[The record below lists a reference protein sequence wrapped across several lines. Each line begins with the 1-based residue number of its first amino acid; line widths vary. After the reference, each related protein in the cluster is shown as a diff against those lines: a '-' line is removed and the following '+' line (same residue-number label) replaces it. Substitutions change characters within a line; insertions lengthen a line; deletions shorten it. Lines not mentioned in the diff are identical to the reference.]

1 MNDRMTAMDSFL
13 ADAGWAQARRDLLAG
28 DASNRRYDRLT
39 LDDGRTAVLMDAHLP
54 VGCQA
59 AADHARAAEQ
69 VVVQVGEVPQCVR
82 ASVVG
87 VKTSKKRINL
97 SLRMDDGTGSSRVC
111 VGAKVQG
118 IVTRVAKSVGLM
130 VQLGS
135 HSVGRVHLTDMAD
148 ELRDDPC
155 SSYDVGQAIQV
166 RILHVSSNGEVDLS
180 LRESRLGNKRKKAMD
195 PEIEDIATL
204 VPGERVKGYVKST
217 SKQGCFVSLSRRA
230 LPHHPEVASHWA
242 GVKTPFCFVHCDLSR
257 FGRSVCF
264 VDLRPLTLPLLL

>member
-1 MNDRMTAMDSFL
+1 MDIDIDIDIGAGAMRMIVVVWTVDGNAMVV
-13 ADAGWAQARRDLLAG
+13 ARDACGCA
-28 DASNRRYDRLT
+28 
-39 LDDGRTAVLMDAHLP
+39 RTARGGRRRCP
-54 VGCQA
+54 EG
-59 AADHARAAEQ
+59 RWRIETSSEAAELERALNSRFSIG
-69 VVVQVGEVPQCVR
+69 VRVR

-87 VKTSKKRINL
+87 VKTSKKRIDL
-97 SLRMDDGTGSSRVC
+97 SLRTDDGAGSSRVC

-118 IVTRVAKSVGLM
+118 IVTRVAKNVGLM

-217 SKQGCFVSLSRRA
+217 SKKGCFVSLSRRVDA
-230 LPHHPEVASHWA
+230 MFGSHSCSPRGTSRA
-242 GVKTPFCFVHCDLSR
+242 GLKLS
-257 FGRSVCF
+257 
-264 VDLRPLTLPLLL
+264 LIHI